1 MKTILKQ
8 KDNKEL
14 YNAKLLESSHAW
26 LGPSTSSIAEYPQ
39 LLKLK
44 SPTWTQDQ
52 LKEAI
57 EAVVQQKMR
66 FTQASSR
73 YGIPKGTLY
82 DNILGKSKRMAVL
95 EEAGLTIQEEAAVLE
110 FCCDVSISPYNRRTK
125 KSLKDVLNFVEKLRR
140 LRDPEFMFTGL
151 SGFRWWWAFSDSYQY
166 QLQSM
171 WQKCWN
177 TNQSLVHNLRFR
189 ERGPLKSWRPE
200 TMAEAIFSVLKE
212 GLSLSQAARKYDIPY
227 PTFVLYANR
236 VHNMLGPSA
245 DGGSDLRPKGR
256 GRPQRILLGVW
267 PDEHIRGVI
276 RAVVFRDSHQ
286 IKEEHPA
293 HMAYPRLHDGVK
305 NYPFQ
310 DSVAIQNYPNNAC
323 SNGSEP
329 NVSPGAAAAAAVA
342 AVAQGLR
349 QQMCSMVAA
358 AHSQSSAHDTNPVAS
373 LVNTLALA
381 GHGVPLPSNGAPP
394 MSMSHIASMRSM
406 SSPAGSIQ
414 DLRISPSESA
424 GMESPISS
432 PLGLTVSSSMVEPA
446 INMHIGNNMDVGIGS
461 GMTYK
466 PARSFTSPRP
476 ENLFQEDIDDLV
488 KPIHQSSTPRSKDTM
503 PSIKMEPMTECR
515 GE

>member
-1 MKTILKQ
+1 
-8 KDNKEL
+8 
-14 YNAKLLESSHAW
+14 
-26 LGPSTSSIAEYPQ
+26 
-39 LLKLK
+39 
-44 SPTWTQDQ
+44 
-52 LKEAI
+52 
-57 EAVVQQKMR
+57 
-66 FTQASSR
+66 
-73 YGIPKGTLY
+73 
-82 DNILGKSKRMAVL
+82 
-95 EEAGLTIQEEAAVLE
+95 
-110 FCCDVSISPYNRRTK
+110 
-125 KSLKDVLNFVEKLRR
+125 
-140 LRDPEFMFTGL
+140 
-151 SGFRWWWAFSDSYQY
+151 
-166 QLQSM
+166 M

-286 IKEEHPA
+286 IKEEPLV
-293 HMAYPRLHDGVK
+293 YPRMHDGVT
-305 NYPFQ
+305 
-310 DSVAIQNYPNNAC
+310 IQSYPNNNC

-358 AHSQSSAHDTNPVAS
+358 AQHQSSAHDTNPVAS
-373 LVNTLALA
+373 LVNSLALA
-381 GHGVPLPSNGAPP
+381 GHCGGVSMSSNGAPP
-394 MSMSHIASMRSM
+394 ISMSHMTSMRM
-406 SSPAGSIQ
+406 ASPAGSIQ
-414 DLRISPSESA
+414 DLRISPA
-424 GMESPISS
+424 GSGLESPISS
-432 PLGLTVSSSMVEPA
+432 PLGLTVSSSMEPP
-446 INMHIGNNMDVGIGS
+446 ISMGLGNNMDVGIGVS

-466 PARSFTSPRP
+466 PSRSFASPRP
-476 ENLFQEDIDDLV
+476 EALFHEDIEELV
-488 KPIHQSSTPRSKDTM
+488 KPIHNTTVRPKDQIS
-503 PSIKMEPMTECR
+503 SIKMEPMTECR

>member
-1 MKTILKQ
+1 M
-8 KDNKEL
+8 
-14 YNAKLLESSHAW
+14 
-26 LGPSTSSIAEYPQ
+26 
-39 LLKLK
+39 
-44 SPTWTQDQ
+44 
-52 LKEAI
+52 
-57 EAVVQQKMR
+57 AVVETKLCSSEYHQMNISNVTNNAIR
-66 FTQASSR
+66 FCLFLPA
-73 YGIPKGTLY
+73 
-82 DNILGKSKRMAVL
+82 
-95 EEAGLTIQEEAAVLE
+95 
-110 FCCDVSISPYNRRTK
+110 
-125 KSLKDVLNFVEKLRR
+125 
-140 LRDPEFMFTGL
+140 
-151 SGFRWWWAFSDSYQY
+151 DSYQY

-236 VHNMLGPSA
+236 VHNMLGPSH

-286 IKEEHPA
+286 IKEEPHLSS
-293 HMAYPRLHDGVK
+293 YQRLHNMPASNRDHESPLNDRFQKLMVYLTKLTHSVQVISRFYLQDGVTV
-305 NYPFQ
+305 
-310 DSVAIQNYPNNAC
+310 SNYPNQNSC
-323 SNGSEP
+323 SNGSDP

-358 AHSQSSAHDTNPVAS
+358 AHNQSTAHDTNPVAS
-373 LVNTLALA
+373 LVNSLALA
-381 GHGVPLPSNGAPP
+381 GHCGNMSMPPSNGAPP
-394 MSMSHIASMRSM
+394 MSLSHIVSMRNI

-414 DLRISPSESA
+414 DLRISPAESA
-424 GMESPISS
+424 MESPISS
-432 PLGLTVSSSMVEPA
+432 PLGLTVSSSMEPS
-446 INMHIGNNMDVGIGS
+446 INMHIGNNMDVGIGVS

-466 PARSFTSPRP
+466 PSRTFTSPRP

-488 KPIHQSSTPRSKDTM
+488 KPMHSSTPHAKDAMAT
-503 PSIKMEPMTECR
+503 IKLEPLAECR